1 MAKRWLSVPEIAE
14 ELGVNRQRVYRYI
27 SKCRIDYD
35 KKLKNV
41 NYYGEPTIK
50 RVREHF
56 VAIARV
62 SDTGSKNTSDTEK
75 TEKAALIPD
84 IKLKK
89 SDTKSRVSVQ
99 ENDTAI
105 QDSDT
110 EEDSKSLTYKGIKG
124 DSVAVQAV
132 LEDYRQQ
139 FEALKQQLAQKDKQ
153 LETKDK
159 QMSEK
164 DEQLSKVYKLLDQ
177 QQQLELGTQ
186 KRLKALETG
195 NDLSKDKAED
205 VEKARNEPKTPE
217 TAKKRHWWQRR

>member
-1 MAKRWLSVPEIAE
+1 MAKRWLSAPEIAE
-14 ELGVNRQRVYRYI
+14 ELGINRQRVYRYI
-27 SKCRIDYD
+27 SKNRIDYD
-35 KKLKNV
+35 KRLKNV

-50 RVREHF
+50 RIREHF
-56 VAIARV
+56 IAITRV
-62 SDTGSKNTSDTEK
+62 SDTGATNASDTGK
-75 TEKAALIPD
+75 TGKTAKKPD
-84 IKLKK
+84 IEPKN
-89 SDTKSRVSVQ
+89 SDTKSRVSIQ
-99 ENDTAI
+99 KNNTTI

-110 EEDSKSLTYKGIKG
+110 EENGKSLTYKGFKG
-124 DSVAVQAV
+124 DNTAVQAV

-139 FEALKQQLAQKDKQ
+139 FEVLKQQLAQKDKQ

-186 KRLKALETG
+186 KRLKLLENG
-195 NDLSKDKAED
+195 ADLSTDRAEE
-205 VEKARNEPKTPE
+205 VEKVRNEPKTPE

>member
-1 MAKRWLSVPEIAE
+1 MPEIAE
-14 ELGVNRQRVYRYI
+14 ELGINRQRVYRYI
-27 SKCRIDYD
+27 SKYRIDYD

-41 NYYGEPTIK
+41 NYYGEPIVK
-50 RVREHF
+50 QIQEHF
-56 VAIARV
+56 TVVDRV

-99 ENDTAI
+99 ENDTTI

-139 FEALKQQLAQKDKQ
+139 FEVLKQQLAQKDKQ

-186 KRLKALETG
+186 KRLKLLETG
-195 NDLSKDKAED
+195 NDLSTDKTEE
-205 VEKARNEPKTPE
+205 VEKVRDEPKTPE

>member
-1 MAKRWLSVPEIAE
+1 MPEIAE

-50 RVREHF
+50 RIREHF

-62 SDTGSKNTSDTEK
+62 SDTGAKSASDTGK
-75 TEKAALIPD
+75 TEKAAQTPD
-84 IKLKK
+84 IEPKK
-89 SDTKSRVSVQ
+89 SDTKNRVSVQ

-124 DSVAVQAV
+124 DSVAVQAI

-139 FEALKQQLAQKDKQ
+139 FKVLKQQLAQKDKQ

-186 KRLKALETG
+186 KRLKTLETG
-195 NDLSKDKAED
+195 SDLSTDKPEE
-205 VEKARNEPKTPE
+205 VEKVRNEPKTPE

>member
-1 MAKRWLSVPEIAE
+1 MPEIAE

-50 RVREHF
+50 RIREHF

-62 SDTGSKNTSDTEK
+62 SDTGAKSASDTGK
-75 TEKAALIPD
+75 TAQTPD
-84 IKLKK
+84 IEPKN

-110 EEDSKSLTYKGIKG
+110 GEDSKSLTYKGVKG

-139 FEALKQQLAQKDKQ
+139 FEVLKQQLAQKDKQ

-195 NDLSKDKAED
+195 NDLSTDKPEE
-205 VEKARNEPKTPE
+205 VEKVRNEPKTPE

>member
-41 NYYGEPTIK
+41 NYYGEPTI
-50 RVREHF
+50 RRIREHF

-62 SDTGSKNTSDTEK
+62 SDAGAKSASDTKK
-75 TEKAALIPD
+75 TEKAVKKPD
-84 IKLKK
+84 IEPKE

-99 ENDTAI
+99 ENDTSI

-110 EEDSKSLTYKGIKG
+110 GEDSKGLTYKGVEG

-139 FEALKQQLAQKDKQ
+139 FEVLKQQLAQKDKQ

-159 QMSEK
+159 QISEK

-186 KRLKALETG
+186 KRLKLLE
-195 NDLSKDKAED
+195 NPADLSTDKAEE
-205 VEKARNEPKTPE
+205 VEKVKDEPKTPE

>member
-1 MAKRWLSVPEIAE
+1 VPEIAE

-56 VAIARV
+56 IAISRV
-62 SDTGSKNTSDTEK
+62 SDTEEK
-75 TEKAALIPD
+75 SPSNTEKAAQTPD
-84 IKLKK
+84 TELKK
-89 SDTKSRVSVQ
+89 SDTKSRVSLQ
-99 ENDTAI
+99 ENNTAI

-110 EEDSKSLTYKGIKG
+110 GEDRKSLTYKGVKG

-139 FEALKQQLAQKDKQ
+139 FEVLKQQLAQKDKQ

-186 KRLKALETG
+186 KRLKSLETG
-195 NDLSKDKAED
+195 NDLSEDKVEE
-205 VEKARNEPKTPE
+205 VEKVRNEPKTPE

>member
-1 MAKRWLSVPEIAE
+1 MAKRWLSAPEIAE
-14 ELGVNRQRVYRYI
+14 ELGINRQRVYRYI
-27 SKCRIDYD
+27 SKNRIDYD
-35 KKLKNV
+35 KRLKNV

-50 RVREHF
+50 RIREHF
-56 VAIARV
+56 IAITRV
-62 SDTGSKNTSDTEK
+62 SDTGATNTSDTEK
-75 TEKAALIPD
+75 TGKTAKKPD
-84 IKLKK
+84 IESKK

-110 EEDSKSLTYKGIKG
+110 EEDSKSLLYKGLEG

-139 FEALKQQLAQKDKQ
+139 FEVLKQQLAQKDKQ
-153 LETKDK
+153 LEMKDK

-186 KRLKALETG
+186 KRLKLLETG
-195 NDLSKDKAED
+195 NDLSTDKTEE
-205 VEKARNEPKTPE
+205 VEKVRSKPKTPE
-217 TAKKRHWWQRR
+217 TEKKRHWWQRR